1 MQGIGDIDYSLNK
14 KKLNNILSDS
24 SYTLMTPYFIVVFL
38 SMIYIYSIRIQQ
50 YFDSKDDLLMRS
62 LIRTYA
68 IEGRAANGKPTGKFF
83 LDFNGVK
90 GVSKE
95 VV

>member
-1 MQGIGDIDYSLNK
+1 MPERFS
-14 KKLNNILSDS
+14 
-24 SYTLMTPYFIVVFL
+24 
-38 SMIYIYSIRIQQ
+38 
-50 YFDSKDDLLMRS
+50 DSKDDLLMRS

-68 IEGRAANGKPTGKFF
+68 IEGRAANGKPTGKFY
-83 LDFNGVK
+83 LDFNGVR

>member
-1 MQGIGDIDYSLNK
+1 MPERFS
-14 KKLNNILSDS
+14 
-24 SYTLMTPYFIVVFL
+24 
-38 SMIYIYSIRIQQ
+38 
-50 YFDSKDDLLMRS
+50 DSKDDLLMRS

-95 VV
+95 VVQTHLKLLPFEADAYLDEKLKGLWDHWDVNK

>member
-1 MQGIGDIDYSLNK
+1 
-14 KKLNNILSDS
+14 
-24 SYTLMTPYFIVVFL
+24 
-38 SMIYIYSIRIQQ
+38 
-50 YFDSKDDLLMRS
+50 MRS

-68 IEGRAANGKPTGKFF
+68 IEGRGRDGKPNGKFF

-90 GVSKE
+90 AVSLE

>member
-1 MQGIGDIDYSLNK
+1 MPDRFS
-14 KKLNNILSDS
+14 
-24 SYTLMTPYFIVVFL
+24 
-38 SMIYIYSIRIQQ
+38 
-50 YFDSKDDLLMRS
+50 DSKDDLLMRS

-68 IEGRAANGKPTGKFF
+68 IEGRASDGKPTGKFY

-90 GVSKE
+90 GVAKE

>member
-1 MQGIGDIDYSLNK
+1 
-14 KKLNNILSDS
+14 
-24 SYTLMTPYFIVVFL
+24 
-38 SMIYIYSIRIQQ
+38 
-50 YFDSKDDLLMRS
+50 MRS

-68 IEGRAANGKPTGKFF
+68 IEGRSKDGKPTGKFF

-95 VV
+95 VVQKQTSKKACRKKRSKKVVKD